1 MCLLRPTIRPDC
13 ALPSRARLTPASVG
27 IRSSR
32 KPKPWLRGMCA
43 AAFDANGLAMS
54 ASQHTSSPLTEGTR
68 TSGGGPP
75 TPPLREEDGT
85 PSRKPSHLSLYCA
98 LAGGV
103 LIVLAVVSAGTGWFG
118 PSAAIVG
125 LVLFCIAFYLHMP
138 AADSQSSSDHAPRML
153 DDAPRRSEAARRE
166 ADGHHSAD
174 GHLFS
179 DDGSGDMT

>member
-1 MCLLRPTIRPDC
+1 
-13 ALPSRARLTPASVG
+13 
-27 IRSSR
+27 
-32 KPKPWLRGMCA
+32 MCA

-85 PSRKPSHLSLYCA
+85 PSRKRSHLSLYCA

-103 LIVLAVVSAGTGWFG
+103 LLAVAFLSAGTSAGTGRFG
-118 PSAAIVG
+118 LPAAIVG
-125 LVLFCIAFYLHMP
+125 LVLFFVAFYLHMP

-179 DDGSGDMT
+179 DDGSGDTT